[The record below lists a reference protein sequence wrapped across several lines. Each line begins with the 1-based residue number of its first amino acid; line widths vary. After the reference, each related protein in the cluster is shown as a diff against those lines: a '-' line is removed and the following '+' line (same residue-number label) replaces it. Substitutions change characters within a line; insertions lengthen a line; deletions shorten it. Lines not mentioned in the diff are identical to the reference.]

1 MFFFKKKKTKD
12 ILYYFE
18 RSLEL
23 LSPRIDPKHYKDFYE
38 LPYLNKIKFRT
49 PANFTIEEMYEMVPL
64 KSLRLF
70 IRELRGESLWE
81 AEYDEYKLIYEDTI
95 VSDTIKKKLKP
106 SLFLLKENKN
116 DIFYQHLILKYELSI
131 VTVFQTL
138 TDSIEINDEIT
149 KSLEK
154 SSMHILGKFAAAI
167 LKCEKER
174 KEYIK
179 RDIQSF
185 NKSLDERLKLENE
198 YLTRFVDIKK

>member
-18 RSLEL
+18 QSLEL
-23 LSPRIDPKHYKDFYE
+23 LYPKIDPKYYKDYTE

-49 PANFTIEEMYEMVPL
+49 PANFTIEEMNEMVPL

-70 IRELRGESLWE
+70 IKELRGESLWE

-95 VSDTIKKKLKP
+95 VGDTIKKILEP
-106 SLFLLKENKN
+106 SLFLLKEHKN

-154 SSMHILGKFAAAI
+154 SSMQILGKFAAAI
-167 LKCEKER
+167 FRCEKER

-185 NKSLDERLKLENE
+185 NKSLNERLKLENE